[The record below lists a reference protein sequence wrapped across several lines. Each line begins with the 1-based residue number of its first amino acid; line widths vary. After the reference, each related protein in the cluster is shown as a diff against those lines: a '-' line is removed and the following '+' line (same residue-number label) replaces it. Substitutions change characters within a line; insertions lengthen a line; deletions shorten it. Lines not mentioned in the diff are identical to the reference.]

1 MCLLFYA
8 MTRRAYYSSRIGQNP
23 EGSNYTLSILKRL
36 FLAIYKDFIIQERF
50 QELLGKGCVDDP
62 ESYGLAGPDVEM
74 FFMRKLRKE
83 SLWPIPDRL
92 EHYSEADLFDVIE
105 LLHDYVSVGTE
116 GWMHSYAGCG
126 MHYSRFDR
134 SSGQSEFRTAINDIL
149 ADYSTGYELSSQ
161 GEIIH
166 LPEAGFEHLSQAPI
180 PHPDYRNV
188 GSLIDAAVLKYRR
201 RASTIE
207 DRRSAVLDLIH
218 VLEFLRPQVKE
229 YFATKDEADLFNIAN
244 NFGLRHHND
253 RQRNDYDPNIWTS
266 WMFYFYLATAHT
278 AVRLIERGRSK
289 PTS

>member
-1 MCLLFYA
+1 
-8 MTRRAYYSSRIGQNP
+8 
-23 EGSNYTLSILKRL
+23 
-36 FLAIYKDFIIQERF
+36 
-50 QELLGKGCVDDP
+50 
-62 ESYGLAGPDVEM
+62 
-74 FFMRKLRKE
+74 
-83 SLWPIPDRL
+83 
-92 EHYSEADLFDVIE
+92 
-105 LLHDYVSVGTE
+105 
-116 GWMHSYAGCG
+116 MHSYAGCG

-278 AVRLIERGRSK
+278 AVRLRGRSK